1 MNESEI
7 IADLYGGLATSKSLE
22 ELLAVLAPTFPQACI
37 RESCHYKGGRYVSLE
52 FGDHDRI
59 CFERD
64 SDSEHVIH
72 CDGGPPEQV
81 LEIVERLAKV
91 LEAADII
98 HRFEVYQ
105 NDELLSGTSYQWE
118 EAETIDRAPMVT
130 VSQYSRIEDAQKDAA
145 RLSKRGIRTAI
156 VHAGG
161 GGGLIA
167 GTGPSL
173 ELQVDARDVEKMRE
187 LEDEIE
193 DEINS
198 ERPHQCPKCGSKNYE
213 PHLPVAEGIF
223 GALSVLIRGKTKAMD
238 DYLNYRCNDCH
249 CYFRVRVT

>member
-1 MNESEI
+1 MNEPEI

-22 ELLAVLAPTFPQACI
+22 ELLEILAPTFPQACI
-37 RESCHYKGGRYVSLE
+37 RESCHYIGGRYVSLK

-59 CFERD
+59 CFERS

-72 CDGGPPEQV
+72 CDGGPPETV
-81 LEIVERLAKV
+81 LSIVEQLAKV
-91 LEAADII
+91 LEAADIT
-98 HRFEVYQ
+98 HDFEVYQ
-105 NDELLSGTSYQWE
+105 NDELLSGTSYQRKV
-118 EAETIDRAPMVT
+118 AGTADQAPMVV
-130 VSQYSRIEDAQKDAA
+130 VSHYTRIEDAQKDAA

-156 VHAGG
+156 VHGG

-173 ELQVDARDVEKMRE
+173 ELQVDTRDVEKMGE

-193 DEINS
+193 DEISS

-223 GALSVLIRGKTKAMD
+223 GALSVLIRGKPKVID

>member
-1 MNESEI
+1 MNESDI
-7 IADLYGGLATSKSLE
+7 IADLYGDLATSKSLE
-22 ELLAVLAPTFPQACI
+22 ELLTILAPTFPQACI
-37 RESCHYKGGRYVSLE
+37 RESSHYKGGQYVSLK

-59 CFERD
+59 CFEKD
-64 SDSEHVIH
+64 SDSEYMIH

-91 LEAADII
+91 LESADIA
-98 HRFEVYQ
+98 HRFEVYL
-105 NDELLSGTSYQWE
+105 NEELLSGTSYRRE
-118 EAETIDRAPMVT
+118 ETGTADQAPMVV
-130 VSQYSRIEDAQKDAA
+130 VSHYTRIEDAQKDAA

-161 GGGLIA
+161 GGGLLA

-193 DEINS
+193 DEIGS

-223 GALSVLIRGKTKAMD
+223 GALSVLLRGKPKVMD

-249 CYFRVRVT
+249 CSFRVRVS